1 MLPWLISLPAY
12 AFGSEGRCRPG
23 PATAVPARATA
34 GQGVPLHRRWRGRRP
49 RAMSS
54 RQARRARAP
63 PRLLRRGAGPSPD
76 TRGASPSIMVLACR
90 RGRTGS
96 FPQWAALSPSRGG
109 RVGKCDRLDGA
120 GIASPTLPSF
130 RASDLEIWKCRCAAT
145 VPGVGRKGR
154 RKAAQC
160 VWPAAGKWR
169 GFLQPTVQARRP
181 PRRRVR
187 QGPSAAEPC
196 HRAASVIEH
205 GTRLRV

>member
-1 MLPWLISLPAY
+1 MLPLLIPLPAY

-23 PATAVPARATA
+23 PATAVPATATA

-109 RVGKCDRLDGA
+109 RVGKCDRLGGVA
-120 GIASPTLPSF
+120 NSSVLS
-130 RASDLEIWKCRCAAT
+130 RVRSRDLEMQVCRNCPGCGSERAPESSSVCLAGSREVAQFSAT
-145 VPGVGRKGR
+145 DGPGE
-154 RKAAQC
+154 A
-160 VWPAAGKWR
+160 PAASES
-169 GFLQPTVQARRP
+169 PA
-181 PRRRVR
+181 
-187 QGPSAAEPC
+187 
-196 HRAASVIEH
+196 
-205 GTRLRV
+205 GT